1 MQNKSF
7 KIFQKIDNFL
17 YNSSIKKDKF
27 VKKIVLI
34 VLFCVSFLFAEI
46 DFKVYFNSV
55 QNHNVLEFKN
65 PFFYE
70 ELKRDDSLRLQA
82 IFNDKA
88 KINEQ
93 WYQKND
99 IINKAKI
106 LEISQKQGFVLF
118 EKEGGRFYLYLKR
131 VSHKIFIQ

>member
-7 KIFQKIDNFL
+7 KIFKKIDNFL